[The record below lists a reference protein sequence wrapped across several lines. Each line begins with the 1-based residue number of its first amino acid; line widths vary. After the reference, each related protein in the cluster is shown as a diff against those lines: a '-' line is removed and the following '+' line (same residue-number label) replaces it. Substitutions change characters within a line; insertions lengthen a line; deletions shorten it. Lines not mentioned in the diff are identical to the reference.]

1 MTYSPLIMRKDV
13 TPRRQTSSYQ
23 STQKKKSPWKQ
34 FGLSLLGGVIGG
46 AIMIG
51 GYVAYTDY
59 INPTVNSRSSQ
70 QVTEPVE
77 NGKTKI
83 ANVKMDVNTDVTKA
97 VKKMENAVVSV
108 TTLQKQN
115 SQLSELEQFFGQIQ
129 GGNNSEKVDEG
140 DLTESGEGSGVIY
153 RKEGNK
159 AYVVTNNHVVQGAD
173 AVKIMLNDGESVSA
187 KIIGTDAYSDL
198 AVLEIDS
205 KHVTTVAEF
214 ANSNDVKV
222 GEPALA
228 MGSPLGSTFA
238 NSVSQ
243 GIVSAKDRMISNKTE
258 DGQTININAIQTDA
272 AINPG
277 NSGGALVNLA
287 GQVIGINS
295 SKIAATGTGISTE
308 GMGFA
313 IPSNDVVSI
322 INQLEKDG
330 KVIRPMLGVTMIDLT
345 NVSLEEQSSVLKI
358 DPDKIT
364 GGVVIGSVEK
374 GSPAEK
380 AGLKKFAVMTA
391 IDGEPVTTVTDVQ
404 THLYNKKVGDTMK
417 IEYYYNGKKQTTTVK
432 LDQDTSKLEKQ
443 LNEAQNSQP

>member
-1 MTYSPLIMRKDV
+1 MMRKDV